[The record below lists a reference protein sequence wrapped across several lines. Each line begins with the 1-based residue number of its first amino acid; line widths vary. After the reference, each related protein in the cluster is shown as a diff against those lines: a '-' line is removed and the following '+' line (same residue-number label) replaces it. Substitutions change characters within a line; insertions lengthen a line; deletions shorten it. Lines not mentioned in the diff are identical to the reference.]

1 MYNMPMSGRPT
12 KYSEEAVQKAEKYF
26 ATCRVNGSIPFI
38 EELAL
43 DLDVHDDTIVE
54 WAKAHDEFSA
64 TVRKLKLLQKLS
76 LKKGAL
82 SKHLQPTTAIFL
94 LKANHGMNDEE
105 KDEPERVTDIHIHY
119 VGTTPTTLE
128 DAMANKKSALKEF
141 EKAEKAI
148 EELSGESSPAL
159 DSEN

>member
-1 MYNMPMSGRPT
+1 MTTVGRPT
-12 KYSEEAVQKAEKYF
+12 KYSEITTKKAQEYF
-26 ATCRVNGSIPFI
+26 DSCRASGTTPFI

-54 WAKAHDEFSA
+54 WAKAHGEFSA

-105 KDEPERVTDIHIHY
+105 KGEPERVNDIHIHY
-119 VGTTPTTLE
+119 VGTTPTTLG
-128 DAMANKKSALKEF
+128 DAMVNKKSALKEL

-148 EELSGESSPAL
+148 EELSGATKNPSDQA
-159 DSEN
+159 D